1 MLCKRLKTSNSGYH
15 AWSKRSEDRHAS
27 KNRKLLES
35 IQLVFH
41 ASKRSYGSPRIYK
54 QLKEQGVQCGKNRI
68 AHLMRENSIE
78 AKRFKLRRK
87 FKAKRP
93 TTHIKENLLNR
104 SFSTQELNKTWVSDI
119 TSFWTKSGF
128 VHLAIVMDLYSR
140 HIIGW
145 SMQPTMTENIVLD
158 ALDMAILRRNT
169 SPKMF
174 HSDQG
179 SQYQSLILKSKLEGL
194 NTIQSMSRKGQCHDN
209 AVAESFFKSLKCE
222 LIYRTKL
229 ETINKTKL
237 LLFDYIEIFYNRK
250 RLHSTL
256 GYKSP
261 VNYEKLKTTHS
272 GVH

>member
-1 MLCKRLKTSNSGYH
+1 
-15 AWSKRSEDRHAS
+15 
-27 KNRKLLES
+27 
-35 IQLVFH
+35 
-41 ASKRSYGSPRIYK
+41 
-54 QLKEQGVQCGKNRI
+54 
-68 AHLMRENSIE
+68 
-78 AKRFKLRRK
+78 
-87 FKAKRP
+87 
-93 TTHIKENLLNR
+93 
-104 SFSTQELNKTWVSDI
+104 
-119 TSFWTKSGF
+119 
-128 VHLAIVMDLYSR
+128 
-140 HIIGW
+140 
-145 SMQPTMTENIVLD
+145 MQPTMTENIVLD